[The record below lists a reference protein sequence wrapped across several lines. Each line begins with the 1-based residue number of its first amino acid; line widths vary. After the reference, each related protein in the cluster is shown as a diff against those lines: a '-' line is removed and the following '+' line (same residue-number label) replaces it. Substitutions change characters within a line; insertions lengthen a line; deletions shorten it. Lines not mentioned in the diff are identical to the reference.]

1 MQKAGTHFE
10 QVPKAEIEKILAQQ
24 AAQTDDHHDN
34 DSSNDDASNSDDNK
48 TSPKS

>member
-10 QVPKAEIEKILAQQ
+10 QVPKAEIERMLAQQ
-24 AAQTDDHHDN
+24 AAQREDHCD
-34 DSSNDDASNSDDNK
+34 DSSNNEASNLDDNK